1 MTRSE
6 EILST
11 LQGRFGTQDPSQ
23 LQIQKWE
30 YYDYVRYPQAG
41 TNQLTFFTNPIGSTD
56 PNSGT
61 TKTLEQTNMTR
72 NAMFDYP
79 FIITE
84 IKTHIFLLPK
94 ARQTTSPTN
103 LNDATTYPNLITGGG
118 ASLCYGASDGVWNA
132 LWNLSGTGV
141 LNVQFGQ
148 KTYFDIEQPFKFCP
162 TGFGI
167 DLVQPTGYG
176 TGANVTNSS
185 VFQQSENPDDIYKVT
200 PPVLVEKDQNLQI
213 AINWP
218 NATSIAIPAINTS
231 TNATYAR
238 VDIGLI
244 FSGFAILPTQ

>member
-30 YYDYVRYPQAG
+30 YYDYVRYPVAG
-41 TNQLTFFTNPIGSTD
+41 TTQLTFFTNPIGS
-56 PNSGT
+56 NIGGV

-94 ARQTTSPTN
+94 ARQAAAVAADTS
-103 LNDATTYPNLITGGG
+103 LITGGG
-118 ASLCYGASDGVWNA
+118 ATDAYGSPNGVYNA
-132 LWNLSGTGV
+132 LWNLSGQGV

-148 KTYFDIEQPFKFCP
+148 KTYFDIEQPFRFCP
-162 TGFGI
+162 TGFGVDVI
-167 DLVQPTGYG
+167 STTGFG
-176 TGANVTNSS
+176 AANVTNSA
-185 VFQQSENPDDIYKVT
+185 VWQQSENPDDIYKVT

-213 AINWP
+213 AINFP
-218 NATSIAIPAINTS
+218 NGTS
-231 TNATYAR
+231 TTIPQVSSENVL

>member
-30 YYDYVRYPQAG
+30 YYDYVRYPVAG
-41 TNQLTFFTNPIGSTD
+41 TNQLQFFTNPLGSSIG
-56 PNSGT
+56 GV

-94 ARQTTSPTN
+94 ARQAAAVSANTS
-103 LNDATTYPNLITGGG
+103 LITGGG
-118 ASLCYGASDGVWNA
+118 ATASYGAPNGVYNA
-132 LWNLSGTGV
+132 LWNLSGQGV

-148 KTYFDIEQPFKFCP
+148 KTYFDIEQPFRFCP
-162 TGFGI
+162 TGFGVDI
-167 DLVQPTGYG
+167 ISTTGFG
-176 TGANVTNSS
+176 AANVTHSA
-185 VFQQSENPDDIYKVT
+185 VWQQSENPDDIYKVT

-213 AINWP
+213 SINFP
-218 NATSIAIPAINTS
+218 NGTS
-231 TNATYAR
+231 TTIPTISGENVL

>member
-30 YYDYVRYPQAG
+30 YYDYVRYPVAG
-41 TNQLTFFTNPIGSTD
+41 TTQLQFFVNPIGT
-56 PNSGT
+56 NIGGV

-94 ARQTTSPTN
+94 ARQAAAVSANTS
-103 LNDATTYPNLITGGG
+103 LITGGG
-118 ASLCYGASDGVWNA
+118 ATASYGAPNGVYNA
-132 LWNLSGTGV
+132 LWNLSGQGV

-148 KTYFDIEQPFKFCP
+148 KTYFDIEQPFRFCP

-167 DLVQPTGYG
+167 DIISTTGFG
-176 TGANVTNSS
+176 AAANVTNSA
-185 VFQQSENPDDIYKVT
+185 VWQQSENPDDIYKVT

-213 AINWP
+213 AINFP
-218 NATSIAIPAINTS
+218 NGTSTAIPQIS
-231 TNATYAR
+231 ATDVL

>member
-30 YYDYVRYPQAG
+30 YYDYVRYPVTG
-41 TNQLTFFTNPIGSTD
+41 TTQLAFFTNPLGSNIG
-56 PNSGT
+56 GV

-84 IKTHIFLLPK
+84 IKTQIYLLPK
-94 ARQTTSPTN
+94 ARQAAAVSANTS
-103 LNDATTYPNLITGGG
+103 LITGGG
-118 ASLCYGASDGVWNA
+118 ATAAYGSPNGVYNA
-132 LWNLSGTGV
+132 LWNLSGQGV

-148 KTYFDIEQPFKFCP
+148 KTYFDIEQPFRFCP
-162 TGFGI
+162 TGFGVDI
-167 DLVQPTGYG
+167 ING
-176 TGANVTNSS
+176 TGFGAANVINSAI
-185 VFQQSENPDDIYKVT
+185 FQQSENPDDIYKVT

-213 AINWP
+213 AINFP
-218 NATSIAIPAINTS
+218 NGTSTAIPQIS
-231 TNATYAR
+231 ATDVL

>member
-30 YYDYVRYPQAG
+30 YYDYVRYPVAG
-41 TNQLTFFTNPIGSTD
+41 TNQLQFFVNPIGT
-56 PNSGT
+56 NIGGV

-94 ARQTTSPTN
+94 ARQAAAVSANTS
-103 LNDATTYPNLITGGG
+103 LITGGG
-118 ASLCYGASDGVWNA
+118 ATASYGAPNGVYNA
-132 LWNLSGTGV
+132 LWNLSGQGV

-148 KTYFDIEQPFKFCP
+148 KTYFDIEQPFRFCP

-167 DLVQPTGYG
+167 DIISTTGFG
-176 TGANVTNSS
+176 AAANVTNSS
-185 VFQQSENPDDIYKVT
+185 VWQQSENPDDIYKVT

-213 AINWP
+213 AINFP
-218 NATSIAIPAINTS
+218 NGTS
-231 TNATYAR
+231 TTIPQVSLENVL

>member
-30 YYDYVRYPQAG
+30 YYDYVRYPVAG
-41 TNQLTFFTNPIGSTD
+41 TNQLQFFTNPLGSSIG
-56 PNSGT
+56 GV

-94 ARQTTSPTN
+94 ARQAAAVSANTS
-103 LNDATTYPNLITGGG
+103 LITGGG
-118 ASLCYGASDGVWNA
+118 ATASYGAPNGVYNA
-132 LWNLSGTGV
+132 LWNLSGQGV

-148 KTYFDIEQPFKFCP
+148 KTYFDIEQPFRFCP
-162 TGFGI
+162 TGFGVDI
-167 DLVQPTGYG
+167 ISTTGFG
-176 TGANVTNSS
+176 AANVTHSA
-185 VFQQSENPDDIYKVT
+185 VWQQSENPDDIYKVT

-213 AINWP
+213 SINFP
-218 NATSIAIPAINTS
+218 NGTS
-231 TNATYAR
+231 TTIPQVSAENVL

>member
-30 YYDYVRYPQAG
+30 YYDYVRYPVAG
-41 TNQLTFFTNPIGSTD
+41 TNQLQFFVNPIGT
-56 PNSGT
+56 NIGGV

-94 ARQTTSPTN
+94 ARQAAAVNANTS
-103 LNDATTYPNLITGGG
+103 LITGGG
-118 ASLCYGASDGVWNA
+118 ATASYGAPNGVYNA

-148 KTYFDIEQPFKFCP
+148 KTYFDIEQPFRFCP
-162 TGFGI
+162 TGFGVDI
-167 DLVQPTGYG
+167 ISTTGFG
-176 TGANVTNSS
+176 AAANVTNSA
-185 VFQQSENPDDIYKVT
+185 VWQQSENPDDIYKVT

-218 NATSIAIPAINTS
+218 NGTSTAIPQIS
-231 TNATYAR
+231 ATDVL

>member
-30 YYDYVRYPQAG
+30 YYDYVRYPVAG
-41 TNQLTFFTNPIGSTD
+41 TTQLQFFVNPIGT
-56 PNSGT
+56 NIGGV

-94 ARQTTSPTN
+94 ARQAAALVADTS
-103 LNDATTYPNLITGGG
+103 LVTGGG
-118 ASLCYGASDGVWNA
+118 ATDAYGAPNGVYNA
-132 LWNLSGTGV
+132 LWNLSGQGV

-148 KTYFDIEQPFKFCP
+148 KTYFDIEQPFRFCP
-162 TGFGI
+162 TGFGVDVI
-167 DLVQPTGYG
+167 STTGFG
-176 TGANVTNSS
+176 AANVTNSA
-185 VFQQSENPDDIYKVT
+185 VWQQSENPDDIYKVT

-213 AINWP
+213 AINFP
-218 NATSIAIPAINTS
+218 NGTS
-231 TNATYAR
+231 TTIPQVSSENVL

>member
-30 YYDYVRYPQAG
+30 YYDYVRYPVAG
-41 TNQLTFFTNPIGSTD
+41 TNQLQFFTNPLGSSIG
-56 PNSGT
+56 GV

-84 IKTHIFLLPK
+84 IKTHIYLLPK
-94 ARQTTSPTN
+94 ARQAAAVSANTS
-103 LNDATTYPNLITGGG
+103 LITGGG
-118 ASLCYGASDGVWNA
+118 ATAAYGAPNGVWNA
-132 LWNLSGTGV
+132 LWNLSGQGV

-148 KTYFDIEQPFKFCP
+148 KVYFDIEQPFRFCP
-162 TGFGI
+162 TGFGVDI
-167 DLVQPTGYG
+167 INTTGFG
-176 TGANVTNSS
+176 AANVINSA
-185 VFQQSENPDDIYKVT
+185 VWQQSENPDDIYKVT

-213 AINWP
+213 AINFP
-218 NATSIAIPAINTS
+218 NGTSTAIPQISS
-231 TNATYAR
+231 TDVL

>member
-30 YYDYVRYPQAG
+30 YYDYVRYPVAG
-41 TNQLTFFTNPIGSTD
+41 TNQLQFFVNPIGT
-56 PNSGT
+56 NIGGV

-94 ARQTTSPTN
+94 ARQAAAVSANTS
-103 LNDATTYPNLITGGG
+103 LITGGG
-118 ASLCYGASDGVWNA
+118 ATASYGAPNGVYNA
-132 LWNLSGTGV
+132 LWNLSGQGV

-148 KTYFDIEQPFKFCP
+148 KTYFDIEQPFRFCP
-162 TGFGI
+162 TGFGVDI
-167 DLVQPTGYG
+167 ISTTGFG
-176 TGANVTNSS
+176 AAANVTNSA
-185 VFQQSENPDDIYKVT
+185 VWQQSENPDDIYKVT

-213 AINWP
+213 AINFP
-218 NATSIAIPAINTS
+218 NGTS
-231 TNATYAR
+231 TTIPQISATDVL

>member
-30 YYDYVRYPQAG
+30 YYDYVRYPVAG
-41 TNQLTFFTNPIGSTD
+41 TNQLQFFTNPLGSSIG
-56 PNSGT
+56 GV

-94 ARQTTSPTN
+94 ARQAAAVSANTS
-103 LNDATTYPNLITGGG
+103 LITGGG
-118 ASLCYGASDGVWNA
+118 ATASYGAPNGVYNA
-132 LWNLSGTGV
+132 LWNLSGQGV

-148 KTYFDIEQPFKFCP
+148 KTYFDIEQPFRFCP

-167 DLVQPTGYG
+167 DIISTTGFG
-176 TGANVTNSS
+176 AANVTHSA
-185 VFQQSENPDDIYKVT
+185 VWQQSENPDDIYKVT

-213 AINWP
+213 SINFP
-218 NATSIAIPAINTS
+218 NGTS
-231 TNATYAR
+231 TTIPTISGENVL

>member
-30 YYDYVRYPQAG
+30 YYDYVRYPVAG
-41 TNQLTFFTNPIGSTD
+41 TTQLQFFVNPIGT
-56 PNSGT
+56 NIGGV

-94 ARQTTSPTN
+94 ARQAAAISANTS
-103 LNDATTYPNLITGGG
+103 LITGGG
-118 ASLCYGASDGVWNA
+118 ATASYGAPNGVWNA
-132 LWNLSGTGV
+132 LWNLSGQGV

-148 KTYFDIEQPFKFCP
+148 KTYFDIEQPFRFCP
-162 TGFGI
+162 TGFGVDI
-167 DLVQPTGYG
+167 ISATAFGAA
-176 TGANVTNSS
+176 ANVTHSA
-185 VFQQSENPDDIYKVT
+185 VWQQSENPDDIYKVT

-213 AINWP
+213 AINFP
-218 NATSIAIPAINTS
+218 NGTSPTIPQVSAENVL
-231 TNATYAR
+231 

>member
-30 YYDYVRYPQAG
+30 YYDYVRYPVAG
-41 TNQLTFFTNPIGSTD
+41 TNQLQFFTNPLGSSIG
-56 PNSGT
+56 GV

-94 ARQTTSPTN
+94 ARQAAAVNANTS
-103 LNDATTYPNLITGGG
+103 LITGGG
-118 ASLCYGASDGVWNA
+118 ATACYGAPNGVYNA

-148 KTYFDIEQPFKFCP
+148 KTYFDIEQPFRFCP

-167 DLVQPTGYG
+167 DIISTTGFG
-176 TGANVTNSS
+176 AAANVTNSA
-185 VFQQSENPDDIYKVT
+185 VWQQSENPDDIYKVT

-218 NATSIAIPAINTS
+218 NGTSPAIPQIS
-231 TNATYAR
+231 ATDVL

>member
-30 YYDYVRYPQAG
+30 YYDYVRYPVAG
-41 TNQLTFFTNPIGSTD
+41 TTQLAFFTNPLGSTD
-56 PNSGT
+56 PISGQ

-84 IKTHIFLLPK
+84 IKTQIYLLPK
-94 ARQTTSPTN
+94 ARQNTTPTDITA
-103 LNDATTYPNLITGGG
+103 LPNLVTGGG
-118 ASLCYGASDGVWNA
+118 ATASYGASDGVYNA

-162 TGFGI
+162 TGFGVDI
-167 DLVQPTGYG
+167 LTTTGYG
-176 TGANVTNSS
+176 AANVTNSTI
-185 VFQQSENPDDIYKVT
+185 FQQSEDPDDIYKVT

-213 AINWP
+213 NINWP
-218 NATSIAIPAINTS
+218 NATSVTIPQISS
-231 TNATYAR
+231 TNIK

>member
-30 YYDYVRYPQAG
+30 YYDYVRYPVAG
-41 TNQLTFFTNPIGSTD
+41 TTQLQFFTNPLGSNIG
-56 PNSGT
+56 GV

-84 IKTHIFLLPK
+84 IKTQIYLLPK
-94 ARQTTSPTN
+94 ARQAAAVSANTS
-103 LNDATTYPNLITGGG
+103 LITGGG
-118 ASLCYGASDGVWNA
+118 ATASYGAPNGVYNA
-132 LWNLSGTGV
+132 LWNLSGQGV

-148 KTYFDIEQPFKFCP
+148 KTYFDIEQPFRFCP
-162 TGFGI
+162 TGFGVDI
-167 DLVQPTGYG
+167 ISTTGFG
-176 TGANVTNSS
+176 AANVTNSA
-185 VFQQSENPDDIYKVT
+185 VWQQSENPDDIYKVT

-213 AINWP
+213 AINFP
-218 NATSIAIPAINTS
+218 NGTSTAIPQIS
-231 TNATYAR
+231 ATDVL

>member
-30 YYDYVRYPQAG
+30 YYDYVRYPVTG
-41 TNQLTFFTNPIGSTD
+41 VNQLQFFTNPLGSSVTV
-56 PNSGT
+56 GGIT
-61 TKTLEQTNMTR
+61 YTKTLEQTNMTR

-84 IKTHIFLLPK
+84 IKTHIYLLPK
-94 ARQTTSPTN
+94 FRQ
-103 LNDATTYPNLITGGG
+103 DAAVSANTALISGGG
-118 ASLCYGASDGVWNA
+118 GTIGYGQPNGVWNA
-132 LWNLSGTGV
+132 LWNLSGQGV

-162 TGFGI
+162 TGFGVDVI
-167 DLVQPTGYG
+167 STSAYSVV
-176 TGANVTNSS
+176 ANVSNSS
-185 VFQQSENPDDIYKVT
+185 LFQQSENPDDIYKVT

-213 AINWP
+213 AINFP
-218 NATSIAIPAINTS
+218 QGTS
-231 TNATYAR
+231 TTIPQISSTNVN

>member
-30 YYDYVRYPQAG
+30 YYDYVRYPVAG
-41 TNQLTFFTNPIGSTD
+41 TNQLQFFVNPIGT
-56 PNSGT
+56 NIGGV

-94 ARQTTSPTN
+94 ARQAAAVSAETS
-103 LNDATTYPNLITGGG
+103 LITGGG
-118 ASLCYGASDGVWNA
+118 ATPSYGAPNGVFNA
-132 LWNLSGTGV
+132 LWNLSGQGV

-148 KTYFDIEQPFKFCP
+148 KTYFDIEQPFRFCP
-162 TGFGI
+162 TGFGVDVI
-167 DLVQPTGYG
+167 STTGFG
-176 TGANVTNSS
+176 AAANVTHSA
-185 VFQQSENPDDIYKVT
+185 VWQQSENPDDIYKVT

-213 AINWP
+213 AINFP
-218 NATSIAIPAINTS
+218 NGLSTTIPQIAATNVL
-231 TNATYAR
+231 

>member
-30 YYDYVRYPQAG
+30 YYDYVRYPVAG
-41 TNQLTFFTNPIGSTD
+41 TNQLQFFVNPLGTNIG
-56 PNSGT
+56 GV

-94 ARQTTSPTN
+94 ERQAN
-103 LNDATTYPNLITGGG
+103 AVNANNELITGGG
-118 ASLCYGASDGVWNA
+118 ATASYGAPNGVWNA

-148 KTYFDIEQPFKFCP
+148 KTYFDIEQPFRFCP
-162 TGFGI
+162 TGFGVDI
-167 DLVQPTGYG
+167 ISTTGFG
-176 TGANVTNSS
+176 AANVTNSA
-185 VFQQSENPDDIYKVT
+185 VWQQSENPDDIYKVT

-218 NATSIAIPAINTS
+218 NGTSPAIPLISAS
-231 TNATYAR
+231 DVL

>member
-30 YYDYVRYPQAG
+30 YYDYVRYPVAG
-41 TNQLTFFTNPIGSTD
+41 TNQLQFFVNPLGTNIG
-56 PNSGT
+56 GA

-94 ARQTTSPTN
+94 ARQASAIQADTS
-103 LNDATTYPNLITGGG
+103 LITGGG
-118 ASLCYGASDGVWNA
+118 ATDSYGAPNGVYNA

-148 KTYFDIEQPFKFCP
+148 KTYFDIEQPFRFCP
-162 TGFGI
+162 TGFGVDI
-167 DLVQPTGYG
+167 ISTTAFSAV
-176 TGANVTNSS
+176 ANVTNSA
-185 VFQQSENPDDIYKVT
+185 VWQQSENPDDIYKVT

-213 AINWP
+213 AINFP
-218 NATSIAIPAINTS
+218 NGTSPSIPQVSSNDVL
-231 TNATYAR
+231 

>member
-30 YYDYVRYPQAG
+30 YYDYVRYPVAG

-56 PNSGT
+56 PVST
-61 TKTLEQTNMTR
+61 TAKTLEQTNLTR
-72 NAMFDYP
+72 NGMFDYP

-84 IKTHIFLLPK
+84 IKTHLYLLPK
-94 ARQTTSPTN
+94 GRQAAP
-103 LNDATTYPNLITGGG
+103 LNDATTPSLITGGG
-118 ASLCYGASDGVWNA
+118 ATASYGVGGGVYNA

-148 KTYFDIEQPFKFCP
+148 KVYFDIEQPFRFCP
-162 TGFGI
+162 TGFGVDI
-167 DLVQPTGYG
+167 ISTTGFG
-176 TGANVTNSS
+176 AANVTNSTM
-185 VFQQSENPDDIYKVT
+185 FQQSEDPNDIYKVT

-218 NATSIAIPAINTS
+218 NGTSIAIPQISA
-231 TNATYAR
+231 TNVR

>member
-30 YYDYVRYPQAG
+30 YYDYVRYPVAG
-41 TNQLTFFTNPIGSTD
+41 ANQLTFFTNPIGSTD
-56 PNSGT
+56 TNSGL

-94 ARQTTSPTN
+94 ARQAAAVSANTS
-103 LNDATTYPNLITGGG
+103 LICGGG
-118 ASLCYGASDGVWNA
+118 ATASYGVGNGVWNA

-148 KTYFDIEQPFKFCP
+148 KVYFDIEQPFRFCP
-162 TGFGI
+162 TGFGVDVI
-167 DLVQPTGYG
+167 STTGFG
-176 TGANVTNSS
+176 ASANVTNTNL
-185 VFQQSENPDDIYKVT
+185 FQQSESPDDIYKVT

-213 AINWP
+213 AINFP
-218 NATSIAIPAINTS
+218 NGTSTAIPQISS
-231 TNATYAR
+231 TNVN

-244 FSGFAILPTQ
+244 FTGFAILPTQ